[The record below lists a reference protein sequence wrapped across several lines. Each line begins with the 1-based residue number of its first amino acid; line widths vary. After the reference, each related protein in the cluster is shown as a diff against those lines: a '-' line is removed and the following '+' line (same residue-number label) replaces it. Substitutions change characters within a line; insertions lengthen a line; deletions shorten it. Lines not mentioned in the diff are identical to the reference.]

1 MMEVA
6 SISLLIGWIMVSATL
21 VLGTI
26 FKGIAW
32 SFKELRRRL

>member
-6 SISLLIGWIMVSATL
+6 SISLLIGWVMVSATL
-21 VLGTI
+21 ILGII

-32 SFKELRRRL
+32 SFKRRRL